1 MKFRAVFFLT
11 IVIFAASAAFIS
23 QAAGTPRVAASPSD
37 DRNDKS
43 RHQAERTL
51 SAEPNV
57 ILKICTVSGAIRI
70 HGWDKTEIRVRSNDA
85 AAVEF
90 RRLDGTPE
98 STAAHKVEVRLADKP
113 DGLKRP
119 DPCQSQ
125 SDVDVDVPKGATVS
139 AETRD
144 ANITLG
150 ELSAAYANTQSGDI
164 EIEGVTRFAEA
175 GAIGGMITLRNS
187 SGRVY
192 LHTVG
197 GAIEARKVRP
207 ADSADRFDI
216 STVGGDVNLEDV
228 GHAQANAHTVNGDIS
243 MTGPLAHGGR
253 YEFHTFSGD
262 VMLSMPA
269 DSSFRLSARMGQSA
283 DIITDFPL
291 TLKPVTPDEPG
302 PMPTPRPAPPQ
313 IPSPGTPA
321 PRPEA
326 SVPTTPPSEAPTA
339 EAPKKAPK
347 TEKII
352 IEGIPGQKIQV
363 QTPGLKMRRISAV
376 CGNGDALIILG
387 SFSGTVHLRKQ

>member
-1 MKFRAVFFLT
+1 MLASTTSSTEHRGHASMKFRAVFFST
-11 IVIFAASAAFIS
+11 ILIFAASAAFIA
-23 QAAGTPRVAASPSD
+23 QAGTPRAAASRPD
-37 DRNDKS
+37 NRNDKS
-43 RHQAERTL
+43 RRQAERTL

-57 ILKICTVSGAIRI
+57 ILKICTLSGAIRI

-98 STAAHKVEVRLADKP
+98 STPAHKVEVRLADKP
-113 DGLKRP
+113 EGLKRP

-228 GHAQANAHTVNGDIS
+228 GHAQVNAHTVNGDIS
-243 MTGPLAHGGR
+243 MTGPLAH
-253 YEFHTFSGD
+253 
-262 VMLSMPA
+262 
-269 DSSFRLSARMGQSA
+269 
-283 DIITDFPL
+283 
-291 TLKPVTPDEPG
+291 
-302 PMPTPRPAPPQ
+302 
-313 IPSPGTPA
+313 
-321 PRPEA
+321 
-326 SVPTTPPSEAPTA
+326 
-339 EAPKKAPK
+339 
-347 TEKII
+347 
-352 IEGIPGQKIQV
+352 
-363 QTPGLKMRRISAV
+363 
-376 CGNGDALIILG
+376 
-387 SFSGTVHLRKQ
+387 

>member
-164 EIEGVTRFAEA
+164 EIEGVARFVEA

-207 ADSADRFDI
+207 SDSADRFDI
-216 STVGGDVNLEDV
+216 STVGGDVNLEDI
-228 GHAQANAHTVNGDIS
+228 GHAQVNAHTVNGDIS
-243 MTGPLAHGGR
+243 MAGALARGGR

-269 DSSFRLSARMGQSA
+269 DSSFRLNARMGQSA

-291 TLKPVTPDEPG
+291 TLKPLPDEPG
-302 PMPTPRPAPPQ
+302 PTPAPRPAPPQ
-313 IPSPGTPA
+313 NPSTGTPA

-326 SVPTTPPSEAPTA
+326 TMPPSSAEAPTA

-347 TEKII
+347 PEKII
-352 IEGIPGQKIQV
+352 IEGIPGQKIEV
-363 QTPGLKMRRISAV
+363 QTQGLRMRRIYAV
-376 CGNGDALIILG
+376 CGTGDALIVLA